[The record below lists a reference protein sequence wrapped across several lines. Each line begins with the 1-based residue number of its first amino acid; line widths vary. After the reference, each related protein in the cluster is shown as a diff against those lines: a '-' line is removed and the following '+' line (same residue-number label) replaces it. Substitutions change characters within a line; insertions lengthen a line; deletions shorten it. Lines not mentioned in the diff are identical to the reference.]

1 MSSQTMS
8 CSDAADLFQAFE
20 EQAKVLKEMNDKIAA
35 LESSLSAKDM
45 ELHVEVG
52 TISRLE
58 LLFVLERGT

>member
-1 MSSQTMS
+1 MS

-20 EQAKVLKEMNDKIAA
+20 EQDKVLKEMNDKIAA
-35 LESSLSAKDM
+35 LERSLSAKDM

>member
-1 MSSQTMS
+1 M
-8 CSDAADLFQAFE
+8 CYSDAADLFQAFE

-35 LESSLSAKDM
+35 LERSLSAKDM
-45 ELHVEVG
+45 ELHVEVD